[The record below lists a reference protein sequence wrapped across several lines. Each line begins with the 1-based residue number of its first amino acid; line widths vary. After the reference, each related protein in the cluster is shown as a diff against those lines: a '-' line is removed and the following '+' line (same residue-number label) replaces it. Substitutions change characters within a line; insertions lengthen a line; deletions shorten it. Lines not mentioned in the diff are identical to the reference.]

1 MTDLLLNELTPPLR
15 LALAYAPRAVRPAA
29 TALFAL
35 DQRLERQVRQTSELI
50 LGQVRLAWWRE
61 RLADL
66 PQLPAGEPLLAA
78 CAAAQ
83 LRGPALTVLIDGWEA
98 VLLAEDHA
106 AAVAGLADTR
116 GGLFALLADTAGAAA
131 QREQARLAGQ
141 RWALADLAVQ
151 GGESA
156 IAQLARAELS
166 RLAAPRQWLPRG
178 LRSLAMLDGWAL
190 ALARHQSEVLQPG
203 WKDLSVML
211 RIGLFG

>member
-1 MTDLLLNELTPPLR
+1 MIDLLLNELTPPVR
-15 LALAYAPRAVRPAA
+15 LALAYAPRAVRPVAA
-29 TALFAL
+29 ALFAL
-35 DQRLERQVRQTSELI
+35 DQRLERQVRQTSEPI

-83 LRGPALTVLIDGWEA
+83 LRGSLLSPLVDGWEA
-98 VLLAEDHA
+98 VLLTEDHA
-106 AAVAGLADTR
+106 AAVAALADTR
-116 GGLFALLADTAGAAA
+116 GALFVALAEAAGEFA
-131 QREQARLAGQ
+131 QSEPARLAGR

-156 IAQLARAELS
+156 IGQLARSELRS
-166 RLAAPRQWLPRG
+166 LDSPRLGLPRS

-190 ALARHQSEVLQPG
+190 AVAQKKSGVLRPG
-203 WKDLSVML
+203 WRDLSVML